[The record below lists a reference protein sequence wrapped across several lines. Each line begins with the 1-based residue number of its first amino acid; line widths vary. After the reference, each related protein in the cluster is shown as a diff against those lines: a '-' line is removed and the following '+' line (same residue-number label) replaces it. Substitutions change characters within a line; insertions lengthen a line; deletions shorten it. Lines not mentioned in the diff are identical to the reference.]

1 VNRRRRIR
9 LTIAAAA
16 AVVIFTIVWAL
27 SLTIGGA
34 ACGNADTVEC
44 TPLGWVMLY
53 GWMALALLTAG
64 LVVLAAATWLRVL
77 WRARRGAR

>member
-1 VNRRRRIR
+1 MNRRRRIR
-9 LTIAAAA
+9 LAIAAA
-16 AVVIFTIVWAL
+16 AVVVFAVVWAL

-64 LVVLAAATWLRVL
+64 LVLLAAATWLRVL